1 MVSAWSRIAPAANR
15 EAPVMIENR
24 QVTSEMVKTGPEEKV
39 VLRVLNAHCWRG
51 VQAHGWS
58 FLVRRLSGA
67 TTWEK
72 LGINLQ

>member
-1 MVSAWSRIAPAANR
+1 MSAWSRIAPAANR
-15 EAPVMIENR
+15 EALVMIENGR
-24 QVTSEMVKTGPEEKV
+24 VTSGIVKTDPKEKAAF
-39 VLRVLNAHCWRG
+39 RVSNAHCWRE

-72 LGINLQ
+72 LGINLR